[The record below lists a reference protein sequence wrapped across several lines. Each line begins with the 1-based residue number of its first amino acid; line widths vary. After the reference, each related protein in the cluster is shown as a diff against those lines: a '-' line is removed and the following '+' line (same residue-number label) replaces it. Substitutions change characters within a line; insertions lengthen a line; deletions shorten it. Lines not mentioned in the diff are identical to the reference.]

1 MGIPNDAD
9 SALVALSLPEGPDR
23 TQDTYLDGHMHTED
37 QIVCSL
43 ESGSYM
49 QDKEEA
55 EYKSISAVSFY
66 QRPSLSLPDVMRN
79 SGVSF
84 VTLTRLGESSWYFP
98 PLVTGICQTC

>member
-9 SALVALSLPEGPDR
+9 SALGALSLPEGPDR
-23 TQDTYLDGHMHTED
+23 IQDTHLEGHRHPEI

-43 ESGSYM
+43 EFGSYM

-55 EYKSISAVSFY
+55 EYKSISAVSLY
-66 QRPSLSLPDVMRN
+66 QRPLLSLPDVMRN